1 MKTSQKP
8 LAAESNLSDAAIHNM
23 MLIRKAVASQ
33 TITAAQTTTS
43 CEEYL
48 CFITSN
54 IGSSKLLLE
63 ANLDT
68 VMLVVPLPERC
79 GVNLDDGVFHK
90 CLCPD
95 QLIVG

>member
-1 MKTSQKP
+1 MV
-8 LAAESNLSDAAIHNM
+8 LNH
-23 MLIRKAVASQ
+23 KAVASQ
-33 TITAAQTTTS
+33 TIMAIQTTTS

-48 CFITSN
+48 CFVTSN

-63 ANLDT
+63 ADLNT

-79 GVNLDDGVFHK
+79 SINLNDGVFHK